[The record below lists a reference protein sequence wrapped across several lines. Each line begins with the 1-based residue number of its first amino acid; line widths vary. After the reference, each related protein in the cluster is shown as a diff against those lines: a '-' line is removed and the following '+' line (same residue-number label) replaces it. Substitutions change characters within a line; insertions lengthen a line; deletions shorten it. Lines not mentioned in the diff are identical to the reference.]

1 MPTLD
6 LPAQLRGTFGRQLL
20 LQGYH
25 THGGKAE
32 IPRSSSQEHLNPKA
46 RLIAPS
52 SHGPGLQ
59 LALPHVSHVSHV
71 PHVPHGLCHSTE
83 RNAAFP
89 QRGGFVHMRKA
100 QGLGTTARE
109 EGGKGWEC
117 PLLTHTSPAP
127 QVSMPWGEKV
137 LPWGCC
143 AQVGVP
149 QPLSGAVPSL
159 TVTFLGPAVGSWG
172 TSSNLSCHPPAKHS
186 REDIFWAPFLPFPWD
201 LTLM

>member
-1 MPTLD
+1 MPSLD
-6 LPAQLRGTFGRQLL
+6 LPAQLRGTFGGQLL

-59 LALPHVSHVSHV
+59 LALPHVSNVSHV
-71 PHVPHGLCHSTE
+71 PHGLWHSTE

-109 EGGKGWEC
+109 EGGKSWEC

-143 AQVGVP
+143 ARVGVP
-149 QPLSGAVPSL
+149 QPLSGAVPSPSDIFGASCGL
-159 TVTFLGPAVGSWG
+159 LGDIKQPQLSPTSQALQRGHFLGTFPAFPMGS
-172 TSSNLSCHPPAKHS
+172 HS
-186 REDIFWAPFLPFPWD
+186 DVRC
-201 LTLM
+201 